1 MLHTVSV
8 ESKKLFCDK
17 IWSVSPPPPTP
28 PRVESMRIFT
38 ARRKQATCIAFPV
51 LLSKFCMPGCPST
64 FFMKQDG
71 PQIPHCDSTCRPIC
85 PPPPREEIR
94 RAAALG
100 GVRKVLAQMLSV
112 VHTWDQKACAVGR
125 WLTVLSLSLPTLMSP
140 QASEM
145 RLKHP
150 ISSLPLPKKR
160 RGEDGP
166 SSLGRLYLQPFAP
179 KGGRGKLRIFYEESH
194 FPRVPPSIPPLFSL
208 KMNLPKKGP

>member
-1 MLHTVSV
+1 MGSRTVPKSHLAGLHTGQ
-8 ESKKLFCDK
+8 F
-17 IWSVSPPPPTP
+17 I
-28 PRVESMRIFT
+28 
-38 ARRKQATCIAFPV
+38 
-51 LLSKFCMPGCPST
+51 LLLLEKRYDERT
-64 FFMKQDG
+64 
-71 PQIPHCDSTCRPIC
+71 
-85 PPPPREEIR
+85 
-94 RAAALG
+94 LG
-100 GVRKVLAQMLSV
+100 GVRKVRAKMLNV
-112 VHTWDQKACAVGR
+112 VHTWDQKACVVGR

-194 FPRVPPSIPPLFSL
+194 FPRVPPSKLKQQFRHTLPLDSERGLDQARADLRHSFPPRHSIMRGVFAEQ
-208 KMNLPKKGP
+208 MH

>member
-1 MLHTVSV
+1 MSFPISAFKIMHALLPFNLFWEAGRSPNPTSRVYIHTGQFI
-8 ESKKLFCDK
+8 LL
-17 IWSVSPPPPTP
+17 
-28 PRVESMRIFT
+28 
-38 ARRKQATCIAFPV
+38 V
-51 LLSKFCMPGCPST
+51 LEKRY
-64 FFMKQDG
+64 DE
-71 PQIPHCDSTCRPIC
+71 RP
-85 PPPPREEIR
+85 
-94 RAAALG
+94 LG
-100 GVRKVLAQMLSV
+100 GVRKVRAQMLSV
-112 VHTWDQKACAVGR
+112 VHTWDQKACSVGR
-125 WLTVLSLSLPTLMSP
+125 WLTVLSLSLMSP